1 MKKMIFSI
9 FDKVAGGFM
18 APMFVANAAVVMR
31 DMGDAIRKGD
41 NPLAVHP
48 GDYCLYELGSF
59 DDESGK
65 FEIIPARIVVE
76 VSSLV
81 DSPAAGA

>member
-1 MKKMIFSI
+1 MKKMIFSL
-9 FDKVAGGFM
+9 FDKVSGGFM

-31 DMGDAIRKGD
+31 DIGDAVKKGD

-48 GDYCLYELGSF
+48 SDFQLFELGSF
-59 DDESGK
+59 DDESGE
-65 FEIIPARIVVE
+65 FVIIPARLVFE

-81 DSPAAGA
+81 TPAA